1 MEVAINENLK
11 KAIYRYFWRT
21 ILDKSTIFVVLIA
34 LACLIFLFYN
44 FDKYTF
50 YMFVSRMLFFLIVFL
65 VIISVK
71 FVFLN
76 FVFKNI
82 VVKIDV
88 VEDGLCFTKS
98 TGETLKINETNVSY
112 VCFPFESCEKFHFKV
127 ECFLF
132 NFNNNYFLF
141 FPDTYDR
148 EISIEIMETYFKKRI
163 MKKFYF

>member
-1 MEVAINENLK
+1 M
-11 KAIYRYFWRT
+11 R
-21 ILDKSTIFVVLIA
+21 
-34 LACLIFLFYN
+34 
-44 FDKYTF
+44 
-50 YMFVSRMLFFLIVFL
+50 IVFVGFYL
-65 VIISVK
+65 YLRTMMSRYHQIRLSSIATLRRVNFLTRQNTG

-148 EISIEIMETYFKKRI
+148 EFSIEIMETYFKKRI